1 MTVSIFGCGALGS
14 LLAFKL
20 VRSGVDIRVCQ
31 RPGAQ
36 FDAVQANGITFLDRE
51 GNTEIAKCFVVHSLD
66 GLEPS
71 DVVLVLVKAYQTE
84 EAALQIKGNLSP
96 NGIVL
101 TLQNGLGNA
110 ETLARELGEDHVSA
124 GTCTY
129 GAHRVGPGIVAWGG
143 DGVIRLGPWKR
154 GRDVFPVEDLLERAG
169 LVVKVEPDPRR
180 ALWEKVILN
189 ASVNTVSALTRLKN
203 GQILEVP
210 SAVNL
215 MKELAE
221 EGIRAAKLAGEEID
235 NKSMWELV
243 RSVLYKTAEN
253 RTSMLQDVESGRETE
268 VDAIVGTLVEQ
279 ARSKGETLPRLETV
293 YSLVKCLGFGVEK
306 RLE

>member
-20 VRSGVDIRVCQ
+20 VRAGIEVRVCQ

-51 GNTEIAKCFVVHSLD
+51 GNIEKAKCTVLPSLE
-66 GLEPS
+66 GIEPA
-71 DVVLVLVKAYQTE
+71 DLVLVLVKAYQTK
-84 EAALQIKGNLSP
+84 EAALQIKRHVSP
-96 NGIVL
+96 NGIAL

-110 ETLARELGEDHVSA
+110 ETLARELGEDHVAA

-143 DGVIRLGPWKR
+143 DGVIRFGPWKR
-154 GRDVFPVEDLLERAG
+154 GRDVGPVEGLLARAG
-169 LVVKVEPDPRR
+169 LEVKVEPDPRR

-203 GQILEVP
+203 GQMLEMP
-210 SAVNL
+210 TAVKL

-221 EGIRAAKLAGEEID
+221 EGIHAARLAGEEID
-235 NKSMWELV
+235 NGSMWDLV
-243 RSVLYKTAEN
+243 RSVLCKTAEN
-253 RTSMLQDVESGRETE
+253 RTSMLQDVENGRETE

-279 ARSKGETLPRLETV
+279 ARSKGETLARLETV
-293 YSLVKCLGFGVEK
+293 YSLVKCLGFGGWE
-306 RLE
+306 EA

>member
-51 GNTEIAKCFVVHSLD
+51 GNTEIAKCSVVHSLD

-110 ETLARELGEDHVSA
+110 ETLARELGEDHVAA

-203 GQILEVP
+203 GQLLEVP
-210 SAVNL
+210 GAVNL